1 MKEGK
6 KKGIV
11 IGCLVVALIA
21 AGATAAAV
29 IINNN
34 NANNASYAEQVD
46 LYDRYVKAAEKVN
59 NFIDDAVK
67 NVDETAKENIGEDQT
82 KINLI
87 VSKKEELIDYKII
100 VLPDRPTE
108 QDRLKKEIE
117 DLEKALSKIDVELIH
132 LSSADLDTYKLSK
145 YSIVSELANDI
156 AKLTDEIN
164 ILAGK
169 ETKKEQ
175 EARKAE
181 EKKKEQ
187 EAAKQKILNG
197 DITAYNG
204 PYKSSD
210 NEVLIV
216 SDDHFELVGVRIF
229 ATKDMKKIEQ
239 ASDGSYKFIVE
250 EDKSSTERGSYFQIA
265 ADGKKID
272 FCEGMGCVKY
282 VRD

>member
-11 IGCLVVALIA
+11 IGCLVVALVA
-21 AGATAAAV
+21 AGATATAV

-34 NANNASYAEQVD
+34 NANNAIYNEQVD
-46 LYDRYVKAAEKVN
+46 LYNRYVQAAEKVN
-59 NFIDDAVK
+59 TFIDDAVK
-67 NVDETAKENIGEDQT
+67 NVDEIAKENVGEDKT

-87 VSKKEELIDYKII
+87 VSKKEEILDHKINI
-100 VLPDRPTE
+100 PNERPSDQE
-108 QDRLKKEIE
+108 KLKEETKK
-117 DLEKALSKIDVELIH
+117 LEEALSRIDVELIH
-132 LSSADLDTYKLSK
+132 VTGQDLTNYKLSK

-175 EARKAE
+175 EERKAE

-210 NEVLIV
+210 NEVLIIN
-216 SDDHFELVGVRIF
+216 DDHFELVGVRIF

-239 ASDGSYKFIVE
+239 ESDGSYKFIVE
-250 EDKSSTERGSYFQIA
+250 EDKSSTERGSYFQIS